1 VCWAKDAEIP
11 KMRRAL
17 LNLAVFKD
25 LCRVQRPA
33 QKWLHRLSLQYAAV
47 LQDAPSF
54 DKLRKRLLVDGEATL
69 RNTFLAALGACA
81 APGKLIGWACV

>member
-1 VCWAKDAEIP
+1 
-11 KMRRAL
+11 MRRAG
-17 LNLAVFKD
+17 LNLTVFKD

-33 QKWLHRLSLQYAAV
+33 WKWMQRLAVKYVAV

-81 APGKLIGWACV
+81 APNILLLCDGLSVSS